1 MVVNLLENYGIVPE
15 SIYPESLH
23 STLSSPINTLLKTKL
38 REDALILRRLASSL
52 RAETSLSP
60 QAILA
65 SLRSKKEELMKEI
78 YTIMTATL
86 GVPPLPN
93 EKFTWD
99 YYDENGKAGK
109 WEGTPIE
116 FYKAFNGKYP
126 ASA

>member
-1 MVVNLLENYGIVPE
+1 MAVNLLENYGIVPQ
-15 SIYPESLH
+15 SLYPESLH

-38 REDALILRRLASSL
+38 REDALILRRLAFSL

-99 YYDENGKAGK
+99 YYDENGKTGK